1 MAFQMLHP
9 SMISPKSYA
18 DIESMQ
24 PNCILVCS
32 SVVEGKLGDKVA
44 VASYK
49 TNFQLE
55 ESILNVHI
63 KES

>member
-1 MAFQMLHP
+1 
-9 SMISPKSYA
+9 MISPKSYA

-32 SVVEGKLGDKVA
+32 SVVEGKLGGKVA